1 MEEFDVAVIGGGQ
14 AGLAMGFYL
23 RGSGLRF
30 VIVDEHARTGD
41 SWRERWDS
49 LKLFTPRFLCA
60 LPGLKMPQSA
70 RYYPH
75 KGEVADYL
83 ERYAAHFKLPIRH
96 NFMVKRL
103 QRADGKFTVLGP
115 VGDFRADIVVVATGP
130 FRTPRL
136 PACAA
141 ALSSRVWQRHS
152 SAYRNPSDVPDGS
165 VLVVGGGNSAAQL
178 ADELHRTHPV
188 VLASSRSPVFSPSS
202 ILGLSIFCYLHG
214 TGMLRTDRDSIISRY
229 AREYDDA
236 ILGYRVRRLIQHGEI
251 SHIPYGVTDARDER
265 VRLAND
271 LELVVK
277 NVLWCTGFRAEYEW
291 VAIDGALNKDGT
303 PRQQR
308 GISPVPGLYW
318 LGLPWQS
325 RLDSALICGVAADA
339 RDLGYRIASA
349 RRTGSAAVSGPA
361 RERPARI

>member
-1 MEEFDVAVIGGGQ
+1 VHGPAGELRAGMVVI
-14 AGLAMGFYL
+14 
-23 RGSGLRF
+23 
-30 VIVDEHARTGD
+30 
-41 SWRERWDS
+41 
-49 LKLFTPRFLCA
+49 
-60 LPGLKMPQSA
+60 
-70 RYYPH
+70 
-75 KGEVADYL
+75 
-83 ERYAAHFKLPIRH
+83 AA
-96 NFMVKRL
+96 
-103 QRADGKFTVLGP
+103 
-115 VGDFRADIVVVATGP
+115 GP
-130 FRTPRL
+130 FRAPRL

-141 ALSSRVWQRHS
+141 ALSNRVWQRHS
-152 SAYRNPSDVPDGS
+152 SGYRNPSDVPEGS

-202 ILGLSIFCYLHG
+202 ILGLSIFCYMHG
-214 TGMLRTDRDSIISRY
+214 TGMLRTDRDSVISRY

-236 ILGYRVRRLIQHGEI
+236 ILGYRVRRLIQRGEI

-291 VAIDGALNKDGT
+291 VAIDGALNTDGT
-303 PRQQR
+303 PRQKR
-308 GISPVPGLYW
+308 GISPIPGLYW
-318 LGLPWQS
+318 LGLPWQN

-349 RRTGSAAVSGPA
+349 RRTGPRASSRTVGG
-361 RERPARI
+361 RPARI